1 VKPVRV
7 DPEARDEIRDAARW
21 YEARRA
27 GLGTDLISAVDVAI
41 GRASNLGPECR
52 PAPQL
57 PVGLG
62 VRRVLC
68 ERFPYVIFFV
78 ELPRTGY
85 PAHPPAMVVGGG
97 DLAQRRRG
105 AELLAWSKSCT
116 GS

>member
-1 VKPVRV
+1 MKPVRV

-41 GRASNLGPECR
+41 GRASILGPECR

-57 PVGLG
+57 PVDLG

-68 ERFPYVIFFV
+68 ERFPYVVFFV
-78 ELPRTGY
+78 ELP
-85 PAHPPAMVVGGG
+85 AVVRVIAVGHE
-97 DLAQRRRG
+97 RRRPG
-105 AELLAWSKSCT
+105 YFLPRVR
-116 GS
+116 